1 MGTDMGLIA
10 SLVWVNTYSRK
21 QCRSLFWRVK
31 AALKKAVKNGGN
43 KQIRFQYDPC
53 SYALN
58 FDDGCYKLGELGE
71 CQITPSQHAKPQFNS
86 DVKNSKWAY
95 VLWVKAE

>member
-1 MGTDMGLIA
+1 MGTKMGLIA

-21 QCRSLFWRVK
+21 HCRSLFWRVR
-31 AALKKAVKNGGN
+31 AALKKAVKNGG
-43 KQIRFQYDPC
+43 KQQIRFQYDPC

-58 FDDGCYKLGELGE
+58 FDDGGCKLGEAST
-71 CQITPSQHAKPQFNS
+71 TPSQHANPQCYS
-86 DVKNSKWAY
+86 DTKNSKWVY